1 MAHNPDTG
9 LGLKLWTDQPA
20 LQFFD
25 AQHFDLPLPGHDG
38 VRMKG
43 WPGMAFEPQ
52 HAPDSL
58 NNPQWPSI
66 LYSPERPYF
75 QRTSVEIARV

>member
-1 MAHNPDTG
+1 MAQNTDTG
-9 LGLKLWTDQPA
+9 RSLKLWTDQPA

-25 AQHFDLPLPGHDG
+25 AQHFDLSLPGHDG
-38 VRMKG
+38 IRMKG

-58 NNPQWPSI
+58 NKPQWPSI
-66 LYSPERPYF
+66 LYSLERPYF
-75 QRTSVEIARV
+75 QRTSVEIAEV